1 MKKLFGKD
9 TLTKNETLRLKTFT
23 EDLATIT
30 KKYGIVLTMS
40 DTDITIEVTSPSNP
54 ELTHIQYDSD
64 PSNGGL
70 IPINWC
76 FSYIELEIE

>member
-9 TLTKNETLRLKTFT
+9 TLTKNETLRLKKFT

-30 KKYGIVLTMS
+30 KKYGIVLTLC
-40 DTDITIEVTSPSNP
+40 DTDSTIEITSPNNP
-54 ELTHIQYDSD
+54 ELTYIEYDSEPND
-64 PSNGGL
+64 GGL
-70 IPINWC
+70 TPINWK